1 MKNFVAIDFETAN
14 FEKSSVCSVG
24 ICIVQNGEIVDNY
37 YSLIRPVPNYYCQRC
52 QEVHGLG
59 PSDTNDAPEFPEV
72 WAEAME
78 RVRQYFPNFPK
89 GAPTQPAQGCGGES
103 RGTSRPNDC
112 GAIGQCDLVAEC
124 EDVPFVAHNKAF
136 DENCLKAVFAAYDTK
151 YPDYEFDCTLLKSRK
166 VWPEGHHNLDIIA
179 GYCGY
184 DLKNHHHALAD
195 AEACAVI
202 GIKIL

>member
-1 MKNFVAIDFETAN
+1 MKNFIAIDFETAN

-52 QEVHGLG
+52 QDVHGLG

-78 RVRQYFPNFPK
+78 RVKQYFPNFPK
-89 GAPTQPAQGCGGES
+89 GSPTQPAQGCGGES

-124 EDVPFVAHNKAF
+124 EEVPFVAHNKAF

-179 GYCGY
+179 SYCGY

>member
-1 MKNFVAIDFETAN
+1 MQNFIAIDFETAN

-78 RVRQYFPNFPK
+78 RVKQYFPNFPK
-89 GAPTQPAQGCGGES
+89 GSPTQPAQGCGGES

-112 GAIGQCDLVAEC
+112 GAIGQSDLVAEC
-124 EDVPFVAHNKAF
+124 EEVPFVAHNKAF

-195 AEACAVI
+195 AEACAVT

>member
-1 MKNFVAIDFETAN
+1 M
-14 FEKSSVCSVG
+14 
-24 ICIVQNGEIVDNY
+24 QNGEIVDNY

-59 PSDTNDAPEFPEV
+59 PSDTNEAPEFPEV

-89 GAPTQPAQGCGGES
+89 GSPTQPAQGCGGES
-103 RGTSRPNDC
+103 RGTSSPNDC

-179 GYCGY
+179 SYCGY

>member
-1 MKNFVAIDFETAN
+1 MQNFVAIDFETAN
-14 FEKSSVCSVG
+14 FQPSSVCSVG
-24 ICIVQNGEIVDNY
+24 ICIVKDGEIVDNY

-52 QEVHGLG
+52 QDVHGLG

-72 WAEAME
+72 WAEAID
-78 RVRQYFPNFPK
+78 RVKQYFPFIED
-89 GAPTQPAQGCGGES
+89 GE
-103 RGTSRPNDC
+103 
-112 GAIGQCDLVAEC
+112 
-124 EDVPFVAHNKAF
+124 VPFVAHNKAF

-184 DLKNHHHALAD
+184 DLKNHHLVVTNCAKWPRRSESRRSVCSSSPHKVNFAGTPKEAD

-202 GIKIL
+202 GIQIL

>member
-72 WAEAME
+72 WAEAID
-78 RVRQYFPNFPK
+78 RVKQYFPNFPK
-89 GAPTQPAQGCGGES
+89 GSPTQPAQGCGGES

-124 EDVPFVAHNKAF
+124 EEVAFIAHNKAC
-136 DENCLKAVFAAYDTK
+136 DESCLKAVSAACDTK

-179 GYCGY
+179 SYCGY
-184 DLKNHHHALAD
+184 NLKNHHHALAD

>member
-1 MKNFVAIDFETAN
+1 MNNFVAIDFETAN
-14 FEKSSVCSVG
+14 CSRSSVCSVG
-24 ICIVQNGEIVDNY
+24 LVIVKDGEIVDNF
-37 YSLIRPVPNYYCQRC
+37 YSLIKPTPNYYASFC

-78 RVRQYFPNFPK
+78 RVKQYFPNFPK
-89 GAPTQPAQGCGGES
+89 GSPTQPAQGCCGDC

-124 EDVPFVAHNKAF
+124 EKVPFVAHNKAF
-136 DENCLKAVFAAYDTK
+136 DENCLKAVFAAYDMK
-151 YPDYEFDCTLLKSRK
+151 YPDYAFECTLLKSRQ
-166 VWPEGHHNLDIIA
+166 VWPEGHHNLDVIA

-184 DLKNHHHALAD
+184 DLTNHHHALAD

-202 GIKIL
+202 ALQIL